1 MIIKNAFLTNMFK
14 KMTLTLILHE
24 EVETCHGHRR
34 FAQCGAS
41 LSDIL
46 LLRKAPGKLV
56 KDANLAR
63 HTDVLD

>member
-1 MIIKNAFLTNMFK
+1 MNVFK

-46 LLRKAPGKLV
+46 LLRKLWISLLKT
-56 KDANLAR
+56 R
-63 HTDVLD
+63 ISRYTDMLN